1 MSRVI
6 RTFMAGFFVLL
17 PILLTIAVVMW
28 AASVLYGFLG
38 PGSAIGKLIIS
49 LGFGLSAT
57 TYVAYLLG
65 VITVVVCVYL
75 LGLVVQTRLKEGLR
89 FVTDSVMYRIPLVS
103 SVYDIIKRLVAL
115 VDRGE
120 SDALKG
126 MRPIWCFFGGE
137 GGAAVLGLLPAPETI
152 TIGLRPYHGILV
164 PSAPV
169 PVGGCLIYVPA
180 EWVKPADIGL
190 ETLMNIYV
198 SMGVTSSKML
208 QVPAKPAQ
216 VPVKPVQAAVKP
228 APDGSL
234 AH

>member
-1 MSRVI
+1 MSQVV

-17 PILLTIAVVMW
+17 PMLLTIAVVAW
-28 AASVLYGFLG
+28 AGSFLYGFLG
-38 PGSAIGKLIIS
+38 PDSSVGKLIIS
-49 LGFGLSAT
+49 LGFGLSTT

-65 VITVVVCVYL
+65 VVTVVACVYL

-89 FVTDSVMYRIPLVS
+89 IVTDAVMYRIPLVS
-103 SVYDIIKRLVAL
+103 SVYDITKRFVAL

-137 GGAAVLGLLPAPETI
+137 GGAAVLALLPTPETI
-152 TIGLRPYHGILV
+152 AIGPKPYCGILV

-169 PVGGCLIYVPA
+169 PVEGCLIYVPA

-190 ETLMNIYV
+190 EALMSVYI
-198 SMGVTSSKML
+198 SMGVTSPKML
-208 QVPAKPAQ
+208 HVPAKPHAMSGLTSS
-216 VPVKPVQAAVKP
+216 
-228 APDGSL
+228 DGS
-234 AH
+234 ATV

>member
-1 MSRVI
+1 MGRPIKMSQVI

-17 PILLTIAVVMW
+17 PILLTITVVVW
-28 AASVLYGFLG
+28 TGSVLYSFLG
-38 PGSAIGKLIIS
+38 PDSSLGKLIIS
-49 LGFGLSAT
+49 LGFGLST
-57 TYVAYLLG
+57 TPYVAYLLG
-65 VITVVVCVYL
+65 VVTVAACVYM
-75 LGLVVQTRLKEGLR
+75 LGLVVQTRLNEGLR
-89 FVTDSVMYRIPLVS
+89 LLTDAVMYRIPLVS
-103 SVYDIIKRLVAL
+103 SVYDITKRFVAL

-137 GGAAVLGLLPAPETI
+137 GGAAVLALLPTPETVA
-152 TIGLRPYHGILV
+152 IGCKPYYGILV

-190 ETLMNIYV
+190 EALMSVYI
-198 SMGVTSSKML
+198 SMGVTSSKIL
-208 QVPAKPAQ
+208 HIPTKSGQSP
-216 VPVKPVQAAVKP
+216 
-228 APDGSL
+228 S

>member
-1 MSRVI
+1 MSHAI

-17 PILLTIAVVMW
+17 PILLTIAVVVW
-28 AASVLYGFLG
+28 AGNVLYGFLG
-38 PGSAIGKLIIS
+38 PNSSVGKLIIS
-49 LGFGLSAT
+49 LGFGLSTT

-65 VITVVVCVYL
+65 VVIVVACVYL
-75 LGLVVQTRLKEGLR
+75 LGLVVQTRLKEGVR
-89 FVTDSVMYRIPLVS
+89 FVTDAVMYRIPLVS
-103 SVYDIIKRLVAL
+103 SVYDITKRFVAL

-137 GGAAVLGLLPAPETI
+137 GGAAVLALLPTPETI
-152 TIGLRPYHGILV
+152 AIEHKRYCGVLV

-190 ETLMNIYV
+190 EALMNVYI
-198 SMGVTSSKML
+198 SMGVTSTKML
-208 QVPAKPAQ
+208 HVPAKPNAMSGLTSS
-216 VPVKPVQAAVKP
+216 
-228 APDGSL
+228 DGS
-234 AH
+234 AKV

>member
-1 MSRVI
+1 MSQVI

-17 PILLTIAVVMW
+17 PILLTIAVVVW
-28 AASVLYGFLG
+28 VGSVLYGFLG
-38 PGSAIGKLIIS
+38 PDSSVGKLIIS
-49 LGFGLSAT
+49 LGFGLSTT

-65 VITVVVCVYL
+65 IITVAACVYL
-75 LGLVVQTRLKEGLR
+75 LGLVVQTRLNEGLR
-89 FVTDSVMYRIPLVS
+89 LLTDAVMYRIPLVS
-103 SVYDIIKRLVAL
+103 SVYDITKRFVAL

-120 SDALKG
+120 SDALEG

-137 GGAAVLGLLPAPETI
+137 GGAAVLALLPTPEAI
-152 TIGLRPYHGILV
+152 AIGRKSYYGILV

-190 ETLMNIYV
+190 EALMSVYI

-208 QVPAKPAQ
+208 HVPTKPGQ
-216 VPVKPVQAAVKP
+216 DVSAV
-228 APDGSL
+228 
-234 AH
+234 H